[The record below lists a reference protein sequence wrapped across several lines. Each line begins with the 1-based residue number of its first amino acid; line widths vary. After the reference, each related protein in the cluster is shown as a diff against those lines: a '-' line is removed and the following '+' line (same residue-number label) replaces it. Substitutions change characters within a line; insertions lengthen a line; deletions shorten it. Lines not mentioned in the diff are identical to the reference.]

1 LRRVKRVSFDP
12 SFMKSISED
21 NDHTFMKTINH
32 LLLLITLVFPLLSS
46 GASECTPIN
55 MVASSGSPFTK
66 IPVYNQGKVNICY
79 AYSAAQM
86 ADYHLI
92 KQGFSQ
98 RSIHPIWVAVNFAQ
112 HMKRANIQ
120 IGHPKEAL
128 EGLAQASN
136 CDYETVSEALGDI
149 SPQETSSSKLME
161 IIKSH
166 CSENQRTKVNLPKA
180 LRYNFRTLNT
190 DDSYAGFIQKKLG
203 EADSPISIAYCAN
216 IWKDPSYQGISYNQ
230 KGERDVLKKNCQYH
244 ESLIVGQKEIGGSCN
259 FLIRNTWG
267 TNWTAYNKK
276 WNCLCKNKNTGEL
289 LDDCNFENHEE
300 NYSVEACWLPM
311 NQLSK
316 NIGQVTVL
324 DL

>member
-1 LRRVKRVSFDP
+1 MHRVKRVSFDT
-12 SFMKSISED
+12 SFLTGPMED
-21 NDHTFMKTINH
+21 NDPTFMKTIY
-32 LLLLITLVFPLLSS
+32 LLVLLITLVFPLLAF
-46 GASECTPIN
+46 GASECTPVN
-55 MVASSGSPFTK
+55 MVSSLGSPFSK

-92 KQGFSQ
+92 KQGSSH
-98 RSIHPIWVAVNFAQ
+98 RSIHPIWVAVNYAQ
-112 HMKRANIQ
+112 LMKRENIQ

-128 EGLAQASN
+128 EGLARASN
-136 CDYETVSEALGDI
+136 CDYETVAESLKEI
-149 SPQETSSSKLME
+149 TPQETSSSKLME
-161 IIKSH
+161 IIKSK
-166 CSENQRTKVNLPKA
+166 CSEDQRTKVSLPKS

-190 DDSYAGFIQKKLG
+190 DDSYAGFIQKKLS
-203 EADSPISIAYCAN
+203 EVDSPISIAYCAN
-216 IWKDPSYQGISYNQ
+216 IWKNPDYQGISYNK

-259 FLIRNTWG
+259 FLVRNTWG

-276 WNCLCKNKNTGEL
+276 WNCLCRNKETGEL
-289 LDDCNFENHEE
+289 LDDCNYQNHGESH
-300 NYSVEACWLPM
+300 SVEACWLPM

>member
-1 LRRVKRVSFDP
+1 
-12 SFMKSISED
+12 MTED
-21 NDHTFMKTINH
+21 NEHTFMKIINQ
-32 LLLLITLVFPLLSS
+32 LALLITLVFPLLPAW
-46 GASECTPIN
+46 ASDCAPVN
-55 MVASSGSPFTK
+55 MVTSSGSPFSK

-92 KQGFSQ
+92 KQGSSQ
-98 RSIHPIWVAVNFAQ
+98 RKIHPLWVAVNYAQ
-112 HMKRANIQ
+112 LMNRENIQ

-128 EGLAQASN
+128 EGLALASN
-136 CDYETVSEALGDI
+136 CDYETVSAALRDI
-149 SPQETSSSKLME
+149 TPQETSSSKLME
-161 IIKSH
+161 TIKSH
-166 CSENQRTKVNLPKA
+166 CSESQRTKVNLPKA

-190 DDSYAGFIQKKLG
+190 DDSYAGFIQKKLR

-267 TNWTAYNKK
+267 TNWSAYNRK
-276 WNCLCKNKNTGEL
+276 WNCLCRNKVTGEF
-289 LDDCNFENHEE
+289 LDNCNYQNHGES
-300 NYSVEACWLPM
+300 YSVEACWIPM